1 LKEMLWACRGA
12 FATAAV
18 FSFFVN
24 SLILTMPVYM
34 FSLFD
39 RVLGG
44 GGNKVTLTFLAL
56 IALSAL
62 FIQALIDIARTYLF
76 VRVSA
81 WIDLQISDKILAISL
96 RWATARGAPRDTTL
110 LDRLKSLRTFLA
122 GEQIFMLM
130 DLPWVPIF
138 LGFLFFL
145 QFWIGAAATAI
156 ALFLLVLALTNKWY
170 TDPVRS
176 TGSGAMSDASKKAQ
190 VSLGN
195 ADVIAAMGME
205 PQITKRWEQDND
217 IALERFSVFTRRVG
231 MMTAIGK
238 TMQFGSMMIIMT
250 VCALLIIN
258 PDIRLSRGA
267 MMASVILV
275 GRILMPVQGLVTG
288 WSSFSEALTNYGFI
302 ANVLRQAAS
311 SPSVDRGAQESSPPR
326 GDLDVQDL
334 GFHPSTADEPILSN
348 VNFSLKAG
356 ESLGIVGPS
365 ASGKST
371 LARLLVGLDQPTT
384 GNIKLDDQ
392 HIHEW
397 PAESLGPHLGYLPQD
412 VELFGGTVR
421 DNIARH
427 NEDWTSAQVLD
438 AAELANVDTMIKYM
452 PKGYQTVV
460 GNSGTLLSGGQ
471 KQRVGLARALYGD
484 IKFVVLDEPNA
495 NLDVHGEQALAN
507 AIEELKRRGVTVIVI
522 LHRPNILKVLD
533 YVMIMV
539 DGTVQKFGPRDQML
553 DAIGAPAATKQPDDR
568 AINVVSNQEKA

>member
-1 LKEMLWACRGA
+1 MKELLWTCRGA
-12 FATAAV
+12 FATAAI

-24 SLILTMPVYM
+24 SLILIMPIYM

-76 VRVSA
+76 VRISA

-96 RWATARGAPRDTTL
+96 RWATARGAPRDTAL
-110 LDRLKSLRTFLA
+110 LDRLKLLRNFLA

-138 LGFLFFL
+138 LAFLFFL
-145 QFWIGAAATAI
+145 QFWIGAAATSIAI
-156 ALFLLVLALTNKWY
+156 FLFVLALANKWY
-170 TDPVRS
+170 TDPVRAK
-176 TGSGAMSDASKKAQ
+176 GADAMMDAARKAQ

-217 IALERFSVFTRRVG
+217 VALERFSVFTRRVG

-250 VCALLIIN
+250 VCALLIID

-275 GRILMPVQGLVTG
+275 GRILMPVQGLVTSWG
-288 WSSFSEALTNYGFI
+288 SFSEALTNYRFI

-311 SPSVDRGAQESSPPR
+311 LPTADRAPPDPPR
-326 GDLDVQDL
+326 GDLDVEDL
-334 GFHPSTADEPILSN
+334 GFHPSTVDEPILTN
-348 VNFSLKAG
+348 VSFSLKAG

-384 GNIKLDDQ
+384 GAIKLDGQ

-397 PAESLGPHLGYLPQD
+397 PADILGPHLGYLPQD
-412 VELFGGTVR
+412 VELLGGTVR
-421 DNIARH
+421 DNITRH
-427 NEDWTSAQVLD
+427 NEEWTTAQVLD

-452 PKGYQTVV
+452 PNGYQTVV

-471 KQRVGLARALYGD
+471 QQRVGLARALYGD
-484 IKFVVLDEPNA
+484 VKLVVLDEPNA

-507 AIEELKRRGVTVIVI
+507 AIEELKRRGITVIVI

-539 DGTVQKFGPRDQML
+539 DGKVQKFGQRDQML
-553 DAIGAPAATKQPDDR
+553 AAIGAPAATKQPDNR